1 MKSSSLGN
9 VPDFQRGFN
18 IHGDLDGTGLKI
30 VIAVAKF
37 NLFVTRKLLDGA
49 FETLIRHGLKEDNI
63 TVVWVPGA
71 FEIPLAAL
79 AMAETGNFDAV
90 VCLAAVIRGE
100 TSHFDYVAG
109 ESARGIASSSL
120 DTGVP
125 ITFGI
130 LTTDTEQQALDRSGG
145 KHGNKGEDVALVA
158 IEMVNLLVGIND
170 SMNEDI

>member
-30 VIAVAKF
+30 GIAVAKF

-49 FETLIRHGLKEDNI
+49 FETLIRQGLKEDNI

-71 FEIPLAAL
+71 FEIPLAAVT
-79 AMAETGNFDAV
+79 MAEKGNFDAV
-90 VCLAAVIRGE
+90 ICLGAVIRGE

-109 ESARGIASSSL
+109 ESARGIASASL

-145 KHGNKGEDVALVA
+145 QYGNKGEDVALVA
-158 IEMVNLLVGIND
+158 IEMVNLLVGINE
-170 SMNEDI
+170 STI

>member
-30 VIAVAKF
+30 GIAVAKF

-49 FETLIRHGLKEDNI
+49 FETLIRQGLKEDNI
-63 TVVWVPGA
+63 TVVLVHGA

-90 VCLAAVIRGE
+90 VCLGAVIRGE
-100 TSHFDYVAG
+100 TSHFD
-109 ESARGIASSSL
+109 
-120 DTGVP
+120 
-125 ITFGI
+125 
-130 LTTDTEQQALDRSGG
+130 
-145 KHGNKGEDVALVA
+145 
-158 IEMVNLLVGIND
+158 
-170 SMNEDI
+170 

>member
-1 MKSSSLGN
+1 MKSSYLGN
-9 VPDFQRGFN
+9 TPDFHRGLN
-18 IHGDLDGTGLKI
+18 IHGDLDGAGLKI
-30 VIAVAKF
+30 GIVVAKF

-49 FETLIRHGLKEDNI
+49 FDTLIQHGLTENDI

-71 FEIPLAAL
+71 FEIPLAAVT
-79 AMAETGNFDAV
+79 MAETGHFDAV
-90 VCLAAVIRGE
+90 ICLGAVIRGE

-109 ESARGIASSSL
+109 ESARGIASASL

-145 KHGNKGEDVALVA
+145 QYGNKGEDVALVA

-170 SMNEDI
+170 STI